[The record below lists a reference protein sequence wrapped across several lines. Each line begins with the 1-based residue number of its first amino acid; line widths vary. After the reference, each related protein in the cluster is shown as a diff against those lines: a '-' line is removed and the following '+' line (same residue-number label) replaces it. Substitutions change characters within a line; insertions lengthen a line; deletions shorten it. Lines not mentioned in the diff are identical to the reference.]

1 MQLLYNKDCNTEP
14 SSGLVK
20 GLATKPDHLT
30 RLTRWK
36 ERIPVSCPLQ
46 ECHTMCVS
54 PHKLRNVIKKM

>member
-30 RLTRWK
+30 RLTRYPWDSQDGK
-36 ERIPVSCPLQ
+36 REFL
-46 ECHTMCVS
+46 
-54 PHKLRNVIKKM
+54 